1 MINLLKSLFGSA
13 DTLRPVERIPLPQK
27 KTEKEAFIKRY
38 LDTLIKH
45 GWVLEPSTSVY
56 SSEEARYQ
64 MEEYLAILDPDLLN
78 FLCSFKKLENESEDA
93 WFIELDM
100 QTYSLSSWNNCMTIM
115 ESCIIE
121 DSTIS
126 VILQGENKGK
136 FLYCNEGIYEDAEII
151 ADDFFSFLQLHAY
164 CVELGK
170 DTYKNN
176 QLWAFI

>member
-1 MINLLKSLFGSA
+1 MINLLKSLFGLA
-13 DTLRPVERIPLPQK
+13 HTPRPVERIPLPQK

-45 GWVLEPSTSVY
+45 GWVLEPSTSDH
-56 SSEEARYQ
+56 STEKARYQ
-64 MEEYLAILDPDLLN
+64 MEESLAILDPDLLN
-78 FLCSFKKLENESEDA
+78 FLCSFNKLENGSKDA

-100 QTYSLSSWNNCMTIM
+100 QAYSLSSWKNYMTIM
-115 ESCIIE
+115 ESRIIE

-136 FLYCNEGIYEDAEII
+136 FIYCNEGIYEDTEII
-151 ADDFFSFLQLHAY
+151 ADDFFSLLQLHAY

-170 DTYKNN
+170 ETYKNN
-176 QLWAFI
+176 KLWAFI